1 MNQKDYIKIANILR
15 TDRLLAL
22 SAAQVYPENDMA
34 RAASLAQCVRRCDNT
49 LSQFSDMLAAD
60 NDRFDRV
67 KFDKAAGYGFG
78 TVL

>member
-1 MNQKDYIKIANILR
+1 MTQKDYIKIANILR

-22 SAAQVYPENDMA
+22 STAQVYPENDMA

-67 KFDKAAGYGFG
+67 QFDKAAGYGFG
-78 TVL
+78 MVL